1 MEPSTSVIICTRN
14 RVNDL
19 ANCLESL
26 TKQTEH
32 IDELI
37 IVDSSDLTLKKS
49 PQIKPFFDQ
58 KKFLHTNLIY
68 LHTKPGLTYQRNVG
82 IKHAGGDIIYFF
94 DDDVELEGNYLKEMS
109 SVFKNH
115 PEYAG
120 GMGAIKNVDAPPSWR
135 YRWYRSFFLLPR
147 LYASGK
153 FTWSGMPT
161 HPYGS
166 PQFKNVEVLG
176 GCCMAFRRKVLQQ
189 HFFDEQLYGYCYME
203 DADIARRISFKHQ
216 LFYNPRAQLVH
227 HESPIA
233 RDQLVDRSAMLVYNY
248 SYLFFKNSY
257 PQNRLKIIG
266 YWWSLLGLFLE
277 AFLMKDKE
285 KITGYK
291 KGLAK
296 WRKSIDYIAKN

>member
-1 MEPSTSVIICTRN
+1 MPLTISVIICTRN

-26 TKQTEH
+26 TKQTERIH
-32 IDELI
+32 ELI

-49 PQIKPFFDQ
+49 AQIKPFFDQ
-58 KKFLHTNLIY
+58 KRHFFDNLIY

-82 IKHAGGDIIYFF
+82 IKRASGDTIYFF
-94 DDDVELEGNYLKEMS
+94 DDDVELETNYLKEMNA
-109 SVFKNH
+109 VFEQH

-120 GMGAIKNVDAPPSWR
+120 GMGAIKNLGAPPSWR

-161 HPYGS
+161 HPYGGT
-166 PQFKNVEVLG
+166 QFKNVEILG
-176 GCCMAFRRKVLQQ
+176 GCCMAFRREALQQ
-189 HFFDEQLYGYCYME
+189 HLFDEQLRGYCYME
-203 DADIARRISFKHQ
+203 DADIARRISFEHS

-227 HESPIA
+227 HESPVA

-257 PQNRLKIIG
+257 PRRRLKIIA
-266 YWWSLLGLFLE
+266 YYWSLLGLFLE
-277 AFLMKDKE
+277 ALLMRDTE

-291 KGLAK
+291 KGLKQWYA
-296 WRKSIDYIAKN
+296 RRAV